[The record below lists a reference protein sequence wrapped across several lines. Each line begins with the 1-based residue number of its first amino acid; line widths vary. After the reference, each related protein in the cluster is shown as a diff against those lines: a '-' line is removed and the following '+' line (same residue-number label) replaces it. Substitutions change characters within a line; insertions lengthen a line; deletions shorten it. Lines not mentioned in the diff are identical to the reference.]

1 MSSTVLQASSGL
13 LLSAWHGIDWAGGY
27 RRVRSL
33 QRRIVQAVQ
42 RGAWRKVKRL
52 SYLLVHSV
60 AARALAVKR
69 VTENRGKKTPG
80 VDGECWETPEQKA
93 TAVTRIG
100 QWREYQPQP
109 LKRVYIP
116 KQNGKQRPLSIPT
129 MEDRA
134 RQALYLQTLQPIAET
149 QADHNSY
156 GFRPKRRCA
165 DALDQ
170 CFKALRQ
177 KTSATWILEGDI
189 EGFFDH
195 IAFSWIEEHIP
206 MNKRLLAKW
215 LRSGFYDHGTLYPTT
230 AGVPQGGIISPV
242 ISNLVLDGLE
252 QVICGPSRFRRRHH
266 LHYVR
271 WADDFIVTA
280 NSRQALE
287 EVILPRIEAFLA
299 ERGVRLST
307 EKTVITPLAQG
318 FDFLGQTVRKH
329 ERPNRQAAKL
339 RITPS
344 QASLQALRDKVRTL
358 CKQVR
363 GATPEQLIDTLTPV
377 LRGWANYHRHS
388 ICGQTFA
395 KLDTFVWQRV
405 YRWAKRRHSD
415 KTGRWIVE
423 RYFPHHT
430 GEAWR
435 FTDPVT
441 GKQLLRVREAV
452 KPQRYLKVKGEA
464 NPFDPAWEVYFQ
476 DRDRKLAL
484 WASSP
489 FRAKILRQQHG
500 SCPGCRQVIQVEEE
514 VELHHRDGNHQNNHL
529 GNLVLLHP
537 TCHRQEHYAPE
548 HSTASS
554 RPSQGVGHA

>member
-1 MSSTVLQASSGL
+1 
-13 LLSAWHGIDWAGGY
+13 
-27 RRVRSL
+27 
-33 QRRIVQAVQ
+33 
-42 RGAWRKVKRL
+42 
-52 SYLLVHSV
+52 
-60 AARALAVKR
+60 
-69 VTENRGKKTPG
+69 
-80 VDGECWETPEQKA
+80 
-93 TAVTRIG
+93 
-100 QWREYQPQP
+100 
-109 LKRVYIP
+109 
-116 KQNGKQRPLSIPT
+116 
-129 MEDRA
+129 
-134 RQALYLQTLQPIAET
+134 
-149 QADHNSY
+149 
-156 GFRPKRRCA
+156 
-165 DALDQ
+165 
-170 CFKALRQ
+170 
-177 KTSATWILEGDI
+177 
-189 EGFFDH
+189 
-195 IAFSWIEEHIP
+195 
-206 MNKRLLAKW
+206 
-215 LRSGFYDHGTLYPTT
+215 
-230 AGVPQGGIISPV
+230 
-242 ISNLVLDGLE
+242 
-252 QVICGPSRFRRRHH
+252 
-266 LHYVR
+266 
-271 WADDFIVTA
+271 
-280 NSRQALE
+280 
-287 EVILPRIEAFLA
+287 
-299 ERGVRLST
+299 
-307 EKTVITPLAQG
+307 
-318 FDFLGQTVRKH
+318 VRKH

-358 CKQVR
+358 GQQGR

-377 LRGWANYHRHS
+377 LRGWANSHRHS

-395 KLDTFVWQRV
+395 KLDPFVWQRV

-514 VELHHRDGNHQNNHL
+514 VELPHRDGNHQHNHL

-537 TCHRQEHYAPE
+537 TCHRQVHYAPE
-548 HSTASS
+548 SPTASS
-554 RPSQGVGHA
+554 RPSRGGGQA

>member
-1 MSSTVLQASSGL
+1 
-13 LLSAWHGIDWAGGY
+13 
-27 RRVRSL
+27 
-33 QRRIVQAVQ
+33 
-42 RGAWRKVKRL
+42 
-52 SYLLVHSV
+52 
-60 AARALAVKR
+60 
-69 VTENRGKKTPG
+69 
-80 VDGECWETPEQKA
+80 
-93 TAVTRIG
+93 
-100 QWREYQPQP
+100 
-109 LKRVYIP
+109 
-116 KQNGKQRPLSIPT
+116 
-129 MEDRA
+129 
-134 RQALYLQTLQPIAET
+134 
-149 QADHNSY
+149 
-156 GFRPKRRCA
+156 
-165 DALDQ
+165 
-170 CFKALRQ
+170 
-177 KTSATWILEGDI
+177 
-189 EGFFDH
+189 
-195 IAFSWIEEHIP
+195 

-215 LRSGFYDHGTLYPTT
+215 LRSGFLDHGTLFPTT

-252 QVICGPSRFRRRHH
+252 HVVCGPSRFRRRHH

-280 NSRQALE
+280 NSRQALA

-329 ERPNRQAAKL
+329 ERPNSKVAKL

-344 QASLQALRDKVRTL
+344 QASLQALMDKVRTL
-358 CKQVR
+358 GKQAR

-415 KTGRWIVE
+415 KTGRWITD
-423 RYFPHHT
+423 RYFPHKP
-430 GEAWR
+430 GESWR
-435 FTDPVT
+435 FTDPAT

-452 KPQRYLKVKGEA
+452 TPQRYLKVKGEA
-464 NPFDPAWEVYFQ
+464 NPFDPAWEAYFQ
-476 DRDRKLAL
+476 DRDRKLAW

-489 FRAKILRQQHG
+489 FRATLLRQQHG
-500 SCPGCRQVIQVEEE
+500 LCPGCRQVIQVDEE
-514 VELHHRDGNHQNNHL
+514 VDLHHRDGHHQHNHL

-537 TCHRQEHYAPE
+537 TCHRQEHSAPE
-548 HSTASS
+548 YTPASS
-554 RPSQGVGHA
+554 RPSRGVGQA